1 MQSKYISLIDKSLL
15 MGNNLPK
22 EILAIHGMSGSLFRA
37 FLNNLLS
44 ISHGCSY
51 LEIGVWKGSCCVSAL
66 YRNVGKVKNY
76 WLIDN
81 WSEFGGPKDEF
92 IKNFNNF
99 IGSNPNIF
107 DVDCFGVDPRSLGIK
122 EVDIYFYDGG
132 HSEQDHLNSIVKY
145 LEVMSSEFIFI
156 VDDWNA
162 SIVKDSTMKAIE
174 SLNLDTLYFREFI
187 TNYDE
192 KDTWWNGCGIF
203 VLRKKL

>member
-1 MQSKYISLIDKSLL
+1 MENKYISLIEESLL
-15 MGNNLPK
+15 LGSRLPK
-22 EILAIHGMSGSLFRA
+22 EVLDIKGMSGSLFKI
-37 FLNNLLS
+37 FLNNLLNMS
-44 ISHGCSY
+44 QDCSY
-51 LEIGVWKGSCCVSAL
+51 LEIGVWKGSCCISAL
-66 YRNVGKVKNY
+66 YGNANKVKNY

-92 IKNFNNF
+92 ITNFKSF
-99 IGSNPNIF
+99 IGSSPNIF
-107 DVDCFGVDPRSLGIK
+107 DVDCFGVDPGSLGIK

-132 HSEQDHLNSIVKY
+132 HSKQDHLDSIVKY
-145 LEVMSSEFIFI
+145 LGVMSKEFIFI

-174 SLNLDTLYFREFI
+174 SLDVDILYFREFI